1 MIRNTLFFFLIN
13 LIIAQASAQP
23 YPKRYFSP
31 PIDGPLILT
40 GTFGEVRS
48 EHFHSGIDLSTG
60 GTTGMPV
67 KAAAEGYVSRIKI
80 SPDGFGRVLYVT
92 HPNGFVSV
100 YAHLERFRDDLQ
112 QYTLHEQLSRKSYS
126 VELFPKKNEFQVLKG
141 DTIASSGNSGSS
153 QAPHLHFEIR
163 DQRTEQPINPLLF
176 GLTV

>member
-67 KAAAEGYVSRIKI
+67 KAAAEGYVSR
-80 SPDGFGRVLYVT
+80 
-92 HPNGFVSV
+92 
-100 YAHLERFRDDLQ
+100 
-112 QYTLHEQLSRKSYS
+112 
-126 VELFPKKNEFQVLKG
+126 
-141 DTIASSGNSGSS
+141 
-153 QAPHLHFEIR
+153 
-163 DQRTEQPINPLLF
+163 
-176 GLTV
+176 